1 MIEKLR
7 DRKWAYILLSILL
20 AFVFWLYVRADK
32 DPVQTS
38 WFYNVPVEITNS
50 SVLTRQG
57 LTVAGL
63 SEDTV
68 DLRIEA
74 AASVQDSLYR
84 SRKELTVAVDVSKCV
99 EGENT
104 VVYTPSWPASVNA
117 ENLTTVD
124 REPATIT
131 VTVEKLYTKSFE
143 VEFQLKGKVADGY
156 QAGTPVISPETVVVS
171 GSVEQVSQVSKVVA
185 ILEDENLD
193 QRYAGDL
200 PLILLDGEGNELT
213 DLDVTLD
220 AETAY
225 VVLPV
230 VVVKEVDLTV
240 NFIPGGGVSSEEN
253 YSFEI
258 TPKTITVAGA
268 ETDLESL
275 EEISLGSVDLSKVLG
290 SGTYTFSIELDPAL
304 ENVSGVTTAKVE
316 VTIKGLS
323 TKSFVVDNIQLVN
336 CPDIYTATLSTQERT
351 VVVRGKEEDL
361 ESIDASQLSIVV
373 DLSDIS
379 AVGLYSVPSSKVKVY
394 LNAGSSVGV
403 IGEYSIVVNVSRR

>member
-1 MIEKLR
+1 MEKLR
-7 DRKWAYILLSILL
+7 DRKWVYILLSILI

-38 WFYNVPVEITNS
+38 WFYNVPVEVTNS

-63 SEDTV
+63 STDTV

-104 VVYTPSWPASVNA
+104 VIYTPSWPANINP

-131 VTVEKLYTKSFE
+131 VTVEKLYTKSFT

-200 PLILLDGEGNELT
+200 PLILLDGEGNQLT

-220 AETAY
+220 SETAY

-240 NFIPGGGVSSEEN
+240 NFIPGGGVNSEEN

-316 VTIKGLS
+316 VTIKGLA
-323 TKSFVVDNIQLVN
+323 TRSFVVDNIQLVN
-336 CPDIYTATLSTQERT
+336 CPDIYTATLSTQ
-351 VVVRGKEEDL
+351 
-361 ESIDASQLSIVV
+361 
-373 DLSDIS
+373 
-379 AVGLYSVPSSKVKVY
+379 
-394 LNAGSSVGV
+394 
-403 IGEYSIVVNVSRR
+403 